1 MKQSIFLLEEQKDM
15 VTIAMNYNR
24 LTLQGMNQKLFD
36 IAFNK
41 VNQNNNPVE
50 LDGME
55 MILVSQSLHKYGK
68 FLSNSN
74 QIKESKKY
82 RIYGDIFEEIRKNFQ
97 KLNGP
102 KLKKSKTA

>member
-1 MKQSIFLLEEQKDM
+1 MKQSIFLSDKQKVM
-15 VTIAMNYNR
+15 VIKAMNYNR
-24 LTLQGMNQKLFD
+24 LTLQGMNKKLFD

-41 VNQNNNPVE
+41 VNQNHNEVE

-68 FLSNSN
+68 FLSCSK
-74 QIKESKKY
+74 QLKESKKY
-82 RIYGDIFEEIRKNFQ
+82 RIYGDSFEGIRKNFQ
-97 KLNGP
+97 KVNGP

>member
-1 MKQSIFLLEEQKDM
+1 MKQPIFIFPEQREM
-15 VTIAMNYNR
+15 LIRAMSYNR
-24 LTLQGMNQKLFD
+24 STLQGMNKKLFD

-41 VNQNNNPVE
+41 VNQKNNSVE

-74 QIKESKKY
+74 QIIESKQY
-82 RIYGDIFEEIRKNFQ
+82 RIFGEIFEKIRKDFQ
-97 KLNGP
+97 KRNGS
-102 KLKKSKTA
+102 KVKKSITA

>member
-15 VTIAMNYNR
+15 VIIAMNYNR
-24 LTLQGMNQKLFD
+24 LTLQGMNKKLFE

-41 VNQNNNPVE
+41 VNQNHNPVE

-68 FLSNSN
+68 FLSDSK
-74 QIKESKKY
+74 QIKESKQY

-102 KLKKSKTA
+102 KYKKSKTA